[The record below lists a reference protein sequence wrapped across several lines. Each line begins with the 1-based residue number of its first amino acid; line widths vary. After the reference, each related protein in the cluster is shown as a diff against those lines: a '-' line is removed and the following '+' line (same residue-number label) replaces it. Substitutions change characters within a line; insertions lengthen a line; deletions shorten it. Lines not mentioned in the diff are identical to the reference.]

1 MEVLTDAKPIRPLLW
16 CIARTLPAVYDSGL
30 SNIEILSKV
39 LHAVNDLIENNN
51 EFIKELNAAEV
62 NITKLQQ
69 QVTQLQQDIEDVKNG
84 EYVTLYLDSIINWI
98 DANLQCLVS
107 RVVKFVCF
115 GLTQDGHFVAYIP
128 QSWKFLTFDTGID
141 YTNKS
146 EYGHLIIQW

>member
-39 LHAVNDLIENNN
+39 LKAVNDLIENNN

-62 NITKLQQ
+62 NITELQE
-69 QVTQLQQDIEDVKNG
+69 QVAQLQQDIEDVKNG

-98 DANLQCLVS
+98 DANLQCLVA

-115 GLTQDGHFVAYIP
+115 GLSDDGHFVAYIP

-141 YTNKS
+141 YTDKD

>member
-62 NITKLQQ
+62 NITELQQ
-69 QVTQLQQDIEDVKNG
+69 QVAQLQQDIEDVKNG

-98 DANLQCLVS
+98 DANLQCLVA

-128 QSWKFLTFDTGID
+128 ETWKFLTFDTKLD
-141 YTNKS
+141 PTDMS
-146 EYGHLIIQW
+146 TYGRLIINW

>member
-51 EFIKELNAAEV
+51 EFIRELNAAEV
-62 NITKLQQ
+62 NITELQQ
-69 QVTQLQQDIEDVKNG
+69 QVAQLQQDIEDVKNG
-84 EYVTLYLDSIINWI
+84 KYVTLYLDSIINWI
-98 DANLQCLVS
+98 DANLQRLVA

-115 GLTQDGHFVAYIP
+115 GLTQDGYFVAYIP
-128 QSWKFLTFDTGID
+128 QSWKFLMFDTGID
-141 YTNKS
+141 YTNKD
-146 EYGHLIIQW
+146 EYGRLIIQW

>member
-39 LHAVNDLIENNN
+39 LKAVNDLIENNN

-62 NITKLQQ
+62 NITNLQAD
-69 QVTQLQQDIEDVKNG
+69 VEQLQADIEDVKNG
-84 EYVTLYLDSIINWI
+84 KYVSLYLESIINWI
-98 DANLQCLVS
+98 DANLQCLVA

-115 GLTQDGHFVAYIP
+115 GLTQDGYFTAYIP

-141 YTNKS
+141 YTNED